1 MGSASSSQAQNES
14 RSVKTVYG
22 TVVGRRFVF
31 GSKEVDAFQGIPF
44 AKPPVGDLR
53 FKAFGP
59 RGIQKD
65 ALFERCK
72 HGRKSEDNL
81 YLNVFSPA
89 WDPGNSTRFA
99 VLVFIH
105 GGGFISDSCV
115 KYGDERICEHLCT
128 KDVVV
133 VTTQYRLGY
142 LGFFSTGDEHCPGN
156 FALWDQTLAL
166 KWVQENIAFFNG
178 DPRNVTVMGQSA
190 GGASVDLLSICPH
203 SRDLFQRVIPMA
215 GNASCEWSTHNNMV
229 EVCRKFAESIGIS
242 ETHHSLNMINGLR
255 EIEASKFALSLME
268 SMSSASDSELC
279 PVAPRIDGDFIT
291 KPIEQLRK
299 EAPGKPMLIGCCE
312 AEGLIMLLGR
322 KASVSALMEQI
333 SKLVPEWKYPSEF
346 KLLRRDLLR
355 KLINDEDMKNS
366 DLVRRAFVERTS
378 LMRSMKSKQVCANF
392 RSRAVEEMS
401 SQTDGTELVTC
412 QQAHDFPDECCSCYS
427 RAYDYLRVFTLY
439 FSVILFPS
447 LLRFL

>member
-1 MGSASSSQAQNES
+1 MLTFFKNLNHLNPGMELEKLRRLDHEEFKKMLFLKDV
-14 RSVKTVYG
+14 RSYCPCVL
-22 TVVGRRFVF
+22 
-31 GSKEVDAFQGIPF
+31 Q
-44 AKPPVGDLR
+44 
-53 FKAFGP
+53 
-59 RGIQKD
+59 
-65 ALFERCK
+65 

-242 ETHHSLNMINGLR
+242 ETHHSLN
-255 EIEASKFALSLME
+255 
-268 SMSSASDSELC
+268 
-279 PVAPRIDGDFIT
+279 V
-291 KPIEQLRK
+291 
-299 EAPGKPMLIGCCE
+299 
-312 AEGLIMLLGR
+312 
-322 KASVSALMEQI
+322 
-333 SKLVPEWKYPSEF
+333 
-346 KLLRRDLLR
+346 
-355 KLINDEDMKNS
+355 
-366 DLVRRAFVERTS
+366 
-378 LMRSMKSKQVCANF
+378 KS
-392 RSRAVEEMS
+392 
-401 SQTDGTELVTC
+401 
-412 QQAHDFPDECCSCYS
+412 
-427 RAYDYLRVFTLY
+427 Y
-439 FSVILFPS
+439 FSAFFVNHYTLMKKWQHSMQMHSMQVF
-447 LLRFL
+447 